1 MKKRKNKRIKTGEE
15 RCLLFN
21 LYHNGLFRHKVIKNK
36 KKEIKKFNW
45 KQNITDY
52 LSIKKFILVFK

>member
-1 MKKRKNKRIKTGEE
+1 MKKSKNKRIKTGEE

-36 KKEIKKFNW
+36 KKELKKFNW
-45 KQNITDY
+45 KKEISPYLNIS
-52 LSIKKFILVFK
+52 LNWSI

>member
-1 MKKRKNKRIKTGEE
+1 MKKQKKKRIKTGEE

-36 KKEIKKFNW
+36 KKETKKFNW

>member
-36 KKEIKKFNW
+36 KKESKKFNW
-45 KQNITDY
+45 KKEISPYLNISLTW
-52 LSIKKFILVFK
+52 SI

>member
-21 LYHNGLFRHKVIKNK
+21 LYHNGLFRHKIIKNK
-36 KKEIKKFNW
+36 KKELKKFNW
-45 KQNITDY
+45 KKEISPYLNISLTW
-52 LSIKKFILVFK
+52 SI

>member
-36 KKEIKKFNW
+36 KKEKEKFDLKKELSS
-45 KQNITDY
+45 Y
-52 LSIKKFILVFK
+52 LNSSAA